1 MSVLV
6 ACDLNLLT
14 YAIDFVDY
22 GYEAGFSLHN

>member
-14 YAIDFVDY
+14 YAIDFIDY
-22 GYEAGFSLHN
+22 GSEAGSSIHN